1 MNFCWIFLFAEDCT
15 MSPSEKVVSSDPS
28 RQPHILVHHCDP
40 SCVYSQEDAVFEE
53 LCEVH
58 LSRFLHRPQSVGLE
72 AETLDPPLGRLLG
85 GDLSD
90 HPSEWQAWDQEV
102 GRLLVLPDL
111 HQSSGPRSVSVL
123 SFLCSS
129 WRWVGA
135 ASLRDGRVLRCLLS
149 SGRTLVAS
157 STLLSRWI
165 LFGTLTSLLR
175 GRLIL
180 L

>member
-1 MNFCWIFLFAEDCT
+1 MTA
-15 MSPSEKVVSSDPS
+15 SDPS
-28 RQPHILVHHCDP
+28 PCYLNERILNSEQTCDP

-85 GDLSD
+85 GNLSD

-111 HQSSGPRSVSVL
+111 HQSSDHQEG
-123 SFLCSS
+123 
-129 WRWVGA
+129 
-135 ASLRDGRVLRCLLS
+135 
-149 SGRTLVAS
+149 LVTN
-157 STLLSRWI
+157 STTYPGLP
-165 LFGTLTSLLR
+165 
-175 GRLIL
+175 
-180 L
+180 